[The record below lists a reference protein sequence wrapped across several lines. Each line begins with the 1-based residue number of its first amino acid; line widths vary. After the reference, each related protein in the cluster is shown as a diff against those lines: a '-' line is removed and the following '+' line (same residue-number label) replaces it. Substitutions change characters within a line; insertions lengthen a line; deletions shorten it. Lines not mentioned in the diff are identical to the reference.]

1 MAVAISL
8 KNKISTEKTGTS
20 QQDHCGFNFLRA
32 VYASRQLA
40 LRFTKIALA
49 LSAEYTEYLLNIYN
63 RDPLFSVMVPMVH
76 LLRTVYASRQ
86 LALHFPKIALAL
98 SGPNK
103 TPNSISRATDV
114 MLYVISC
121 LLND

>member
-20 QQDHCGFNFLRA
+20 QQDNCGFNFLQA

-49 LSAEYTEYLLNIYN
+49 LSAEYNEYL
-63 RDPLFSVMVPMVH
+63 
-76 LLRTVYASRQ
+76 Q
-86 LALHFPKIALAL
+86 Q
-98 SGPNK
+98 GPTLPCND
-103 TPNSISRATDV
+103 TNGSPFTNS
-114 MLYVISC
+114 LC
-121 LLND
+121 